1 MVKFEGQ
8 ERRMPKIESC
18 LKEYGISSLAAFDY
32 LLCNVLLQDLK
43 IHWNVVKAQG
53 IPPVVRRQSSR
64 EIFVFS
70 FPTTGMAS

>member
-1 MVKFEGQ
+1 MCVCVCVCVCVVSDF
-8 ERRMPKIESC
+8 
-18 LKEYGISSLAAFDY
+18 KEYGISSLAAFDY